1 MTAHQ
6 IAWCSESFSSLIS
19 KDRRQGLGAR
29 DQEVRSSGPPT
40 PDPQHPS
47 MVQAKKA
54 LAKKTRTRKARAVS
68 SGRSTD
74 YQNFIGGRWVP
85 SRSGEWIENRN
96 PADVRDVVGR
106 FPLSTKEDVDAAVM
120 AAGEA
125 FNHWRRTPAPRRAE
139 ILFRLGEIL
148 IRDKEKY
155 TADMT
160 REMGKVLKEAGGDV
174 QEAIDCTYY
183 AAGEGRRL
191 HGFTTPAEMP
201 NKFAM
206 CVRQPVGLCGLITPW
221 NFPMAIPS
229 WKLMPALV
237 CGNTVVIK
245 PAEETPLS
253 TYNLVKACEEA
264 GVPPGVVNLVMGRGS
279 VVGTRMTSHPSLRLI
294 SMTGSTETG
303 RVIASACAERN
314 AICSLEMGGKNAII
328 IMDDADID
336 NAIEGAVWG
345 AFGTSGQRC
354 TASSRL
360 IVHKRVYLQ
369 FVKKLAERA
378 KALRVGNGADPQTD
392 VGPVV
397 NEDAVHKIMDYI
409 DIGQNEDGATL
420 ACGGHHLT
428 KGDYARGYFI
438 APTVFTDVTP
448 DMRVAQEEIFGPVTS
463 VIPTNSLDEAIEIA
477 NGVRYGLSAAIYTQ
491 DVNRAFHAMNETY
504 TGIFYVNASTIGAE
518 VHLPFGGT
526 KATGNGHREAGTQVL
541 DIFSEWK
548 SVYFDYSGKLQRA
561 QIDEVEV

>member
-1 MTAHQ
+1 MA
-6 IAWCSESFSSLIS
+6 
-19 KDRRQGLGAR
+19 
-29 DQEVRSSGPPT
+29 
-40 PDPQHPS
+40 
-47 MVQAKKA
+47 QAKKA
-54 LAKKTRTRKARAVS
+54 LAKKTRSARAEK
-68 SGRSTD
+68 RAQTFHN
-74 YQNFIGGRWVP
+74 YIGGRWVP
-85 SRSGEWIENRN
+85 SSGSELTENRN
-96 PADVRDVVGR
+96 PADTRDVIGR
-106 FPLSTKEDVDAAVM
+106 FPHSTEADTDRAIAA
-120 AAGEA
+120 AREA
-125 FNHWRRTPAPRRAE
+125 FDGWRLTPAPRRAE
-139 ILFRLGEIL
+139 ILFRVGEIL
-148 IRDKEKY
+148 IRDKQKY

-245 PAEETPLS
+245 PAEDTPLS
-253 TYNLVKACEEA
+253 TDNLVKACEEA
-264 GVPPGVVNLVMGRGS
+264 GIPPGVVNLVMGSGS
-279 VVGTRMTSHPSLRLI
+279 VIGKRLTSHPAIRLI
-294 SMTGSTETG
+294 SLTGSTETG
-303 RVIASACAERN
+303 RVVASACAERN

-328 IMDDADID
+328 VMDDADVD
-336 NAIEGAVWG
+336 NAIEGAIWG

-360 IVHKRVYLQ
+360 IVHKKVYKQ
-369 FVKKLAERA
+369 FSRKLSERA
-378 KALRVGNGADPQTD
+378 QALRIGNGADRAVD

-397 NEDAVHKIMDYI
+397 NEDAVEKIMSYI

-420 ACGGHHLT
+420 ACGGKHLT
-428 KGDYARGYFI
+428 KGDYAHGYFI
-438 APTVFTDVTP
+438 EPTVFTDVAP

-477 NGVRYGLSAAIYTQ
+477 NGVQYGLSAAIYTQ
-491 DVNRAFHAMNETY
+491 DVNQAFHAMNETY

-526 KATGNGHREAGTQVL
+526 KGTGNGHREAGTQVL

-548 SVYFDYSGKLQRA
+548 SVYVDYSGKLQRA
-561 QIDEVEV
+561 QIDNVVEDI

>member
-1 MTAHQ
+1 
-6 IAWCSESFSSLIS
+6 
-19 KDRRQGLGAR
+19 
-29 DQEVRSSGPPT
+29 
-40 PDPQHPS
+40 

-54 LAKKTRTRKARAVS
+54 LAKKSRAPRAAKNPKS
-68 SGRSTD
+68 
-74 YQNFIGGRWVP
+74 YLNYIGGRWVP
-85 SRSGEWIENRN
+85 GSGDEWSENRN
-96 PADVRDVVGR
+96 PADTRDIIGR
-106 FPLSTKEDVDAAVM
+106 FPHSTQRDVDDAIA

-125 FNHWRRTPAPRRAE
+125 FDVWRHTPAPRRAE
-139 ILFRLGEIL
+139 ILFRVGEIL
-148 IRDKEKY
+148 IRDKAQY
-155 TADMT
+155 TRDMT

-206 CVRQPVGLCGLITPW
+206 CVRQPMGLCGLITPW

-245 PAEETPLS
+245 PADDTPLS

-264 GVPPGVVNLVMGRGS
+264 GIPPGVVNLVMGQGS
-279 VVGTRMTSHPSLRLI
+279 VVGKRLTGHPAVRLI
-294 SMTGSTETG
+294 SLTGSTETG
-303 RVIASACAERN
+303 RVVASACAERN

-328 IMDDADID
+328 VMDDADVD

-360 IVHKRVYLQ
+360 IVHKKVYKE
-369 FVKKLAERA
+369 FSRKLADRA
-378 KALRVGNGADPQTD
+378 KALRIGNGADPKVE
-392 VGPVV
+392 VGPVI
-397 NEDAVHKIMDYI
+397 NQDAVEKIMSYI

-428 KGDYARGYFI
+428 KGAYAHGHFI
-438 APTVFTDVTP
+438 EPTVFTDVTP
-448 DMRVAQEEIFGPVTS
+448 DMRIAQEEIFGPVTS
-463 VIPTNSLDEAIEIA
+463 VIPTTSLDEAIEIA
-477 NGVRYGLSAAIYTQ
+477 NGVQYGLSAAIYTQ

-548 SVYFDYSGKLQRA
+548 SIYVDYSGKLQRA
-561 QIDEVEV
+561 QIDNKKAIG